1 MALPY
6 SGRKLEVSLQRPKQT
21 VLGLEDRQTVEGRV
35 AVLKIG
41 G

>member
-35 AVLKIG
+35 AVLKMRG
-41 G
+41 